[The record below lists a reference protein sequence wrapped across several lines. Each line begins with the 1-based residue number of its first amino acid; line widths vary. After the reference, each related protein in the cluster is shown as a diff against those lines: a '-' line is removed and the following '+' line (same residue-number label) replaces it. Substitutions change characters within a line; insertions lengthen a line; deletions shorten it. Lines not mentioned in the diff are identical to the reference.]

1 MNLELLKIDYESH
14 IPNAQR
20 FMVTIIEQLN
30 DLIEKNG
37 ITLGTQIE
45 SRIKSLQSIEDK
57 ITRKKKSIQ
66 CITDFDDFVG
76 IRVIVLFKS
85 DIDKIG
91 ELIKEHFSVEDEE
104 DVSERLD
111 SNQFGYQSTHFCIKL
126 PQEWLKIPTLV
137 GLETYKAEIQVR
149 TLSQHIWAVAS
160 HKLQYKQ
167 ENNVPTPVKRSINRV
182 SALLETV
189 DLEFERVLAEREEY
203 ISQIDEEKEFNV
215 DVVEVLCD
223 RLLPEKNKHLGNENY
238 SEIYSELLA
247 NEIPNAASF
256 TEMIQLHLPHQLQE
270 DQDRVA
276 TEIHNPNHEELER
289 LQKGVFFT
297 HVGLVRGC
305 IQMLRGDKYI
315 YLGSDEY

>member
-1 MNLELLKIDYESH
+1 MNLELLKVDYESH
-14 IPNAQR
+14 IPSAQR
-20 FMVTIIEQLN
+20 FMVTIIDQLS
-30 DLIEKNG
+30 DLIEKNE

-76 IRVIVLFKS
+76 IRVIVLFKC
-85 DIDKIG
+85 DIDKICD
-91 ELIKEHFSVEDEE
+91 LIKENFSVEDEE

-111 SNQFGYQSTHFCIKL
+111 SDQFGYQSTHYCIKL
-126 PQEWLKIPTLV
+126 PQEWLKVPTLV
-137 GLETYKAEIQVR
+137 GLGSYKAEIQVR

-182 SALLETV
+182 AALLETV
-189 DLEFERVLAEREEY
+189 DLEFERVLSERETY
-203 ISQIDEEKEFNV
+203 KSQMDEEKEFNV

-223 RLLPEKNKHLGNENY
+223 RLLPKSNKHFGNENY
-238 SEIYSELLA
+238 SEIYAELLV
-247 NEIPNAASF
+247 NGIVNASGF
-256 TEMIQLHLPHQLQE
+256 TEMIQFHLPRQLQE
-270 DQDRVA
+270 DQEKVSG
-276 TEIHNPNHEELER
+276 EVHHPGHEEIER
-289 LQKGVFFT
+289 LQRGVYFT

-305 IQMLRGDKYI
+305 IQVLRGDEYKYI
-315 YLGSDEY
+315 ASEDD